1 MKKMKAV
8 GACVLCLLMVIP
20 AAVWAGPRGQKER
33 NEGKILIDTTAPAPQ
48 CKAGETA
55 EVVVP
60 FINQESVEITNV
72 RVTPVQDA
80 NTSEYPFEIE
90 QTNLFAKLDAPLAS
104 GEPATVSFDLKTR
117 EDVSSGYIKMN
128 FDISYQMTVTED
140 GTEVVRD
147 MEVRRWIYVRTVE
160 KEISEEPTKEPTK
173 EPTEEPPAEEPGDY
187 GDGGYA
193 GGDYS
198 DGGTASASEDEKD
211 EKKGSTPRVIIEGFK
226 TDPGSVN
233 AGDTFRLTIKVRN
246 TSKKTTVGNMVITL
260 QTPQAGE
267 GETAADA
274 FLPADGSST
283 LYIESIP
290 KNSSKEVSLEMTAR
304 TDLVQKPYPVEAAM
318 KYEDESAQQFEDKA
332 NISIPVRQKARFEL
346 SRVTVM
352 PEAIAVGEETNV
364 TFEIYNL
371 GKTKLYNVSA
381 RIEDPSIANAEA
393 FVGNLD
399 AGATG
404 SVDMMALGAAESTGD
419 GTVKILV
426 KYEDQDGNQ
435 ETFESSCMVFV
446 SPAMAADDMPMDDL
460 GMEGMEEGKTN
471 GNLKWWILGGVGVA
485 AVIIIAAVMVKRKHK
500 KEKEWADE
508 ILGSDKDELQ

>member
-1 MKKMKAV
+1 MKAV
-8 GACVLCLLMVIP
+8 GLCVLCLLMVLP
-20 AAVWAGPRGQKER
+20 AMVWAESEGPTEQE
-33 NEGKILIDTTAPAPQ
+33 EGILIDRTADAPQ
-48 CKAGETA
+48 CEAGKPA

-60 FINQESVEITNV
+60 FFNKESVPITDV

-80 NTSEYPFEIE
+80 STNEYPFEIDK
-90 QTNLFAKLDAPLAS
+90 TNIFETLEGPIDPGMGKSSQVCFTLD
-104 GEPATVSFDLKTR
+104 TR
-117 EDVSSGYIKMN
+117 EDVASGYVKIN
-128 FDISYQMTVTED
+128 FDFFYKMTVVED
-140 GTEVVRD
+140 ETEVVKN
-147 MEVRRWIYVRTVE
+147 MKVRRHIYVRTVA
-160 KEISEEPTKEPTK
+160 KEEPEEEPTVMEPD
-173 EPTEEPPAEEPGDY
+173 EFGDE
-187 GDGGYA
+187 GGYA

-198 DGGTASASEDEKD
+198 DGGGGSSTPEDEKD
-211 EKKGSTPRVIIEGFK
+211 EKKGSTPRVIIEGFR
-226 TDPGSVN
+226 TDPGTIN
-233 AGDTFRLTIKVRN
+233 AGDTFKLTIKVRN
-246 TSKKTTVGNMVITL
+246 TSKKSAVGNMVITL

-274 FLPADGSST
+274 FLPSDGSST

-304 TDLVQKPYPVEAAM
+304 TDLIQKPYPVEAAM

-332 NISIPVRQKARFEL
+332 SISIPVRQKARFEL

-352 PEAIAVGEETNV
+352 PEAVSVGEEANV

-404 SVDMMALGAAESTGD
+404 TVDMMAMGAAESTGD
-419 GTVKILV
+419 GTVKLLV

-435 ETFESSCMVFV
+435 ETFESSCIVFV
-446 SPAMAADDMPMDDL
+446 NPAMPVDEMPMDDL
-460 GMEGMEEGKTN
+460 GMEGMEEGQPN
-471 GNLKWWILGGVGVA
+471 GHLIWWILGGVGAV
-485 AVIIIAAVMVKRKHK
+485 AVIIVSVLLVRRKHK